1 MNRFNNRKHF
11 KLDPNDRTGKVD
23 TYLKSSKYL
32 LQIVCSTTISASFR
46 FSSLYPGFL
55 YLRPQ

>member
-32 LQIVCSTTISASFR
+32 RQILSSTTISASFR
-46 FSSLYPGFL
+46 FSSLYPGLL